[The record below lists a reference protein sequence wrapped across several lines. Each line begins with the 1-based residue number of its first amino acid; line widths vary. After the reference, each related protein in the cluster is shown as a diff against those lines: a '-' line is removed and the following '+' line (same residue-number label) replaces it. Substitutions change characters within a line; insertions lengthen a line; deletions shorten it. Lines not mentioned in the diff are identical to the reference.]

1 MACITCG
8 KSFSGS
14 EIDLINAYKKMYD
27 LYGTER
33 WVYRFSDKERFQVT
47 KNFKEVFKKLKP
59 KLSKGAEYFHIS
71 EFRNK

>member
-14 EIDLINAYKKMYD
+14 EIDLINAYKKMYE

-33 WVYRFSDKERFQVT
+33 WVFRNSPKDSWQVT
-47 KNFKEVFKKLKP
+47 KNFKKVKP
-59 KLSKGAEYFHIS
+59 KLKKTAEFFHIS
-71 EFRNK
+71 EFNNK